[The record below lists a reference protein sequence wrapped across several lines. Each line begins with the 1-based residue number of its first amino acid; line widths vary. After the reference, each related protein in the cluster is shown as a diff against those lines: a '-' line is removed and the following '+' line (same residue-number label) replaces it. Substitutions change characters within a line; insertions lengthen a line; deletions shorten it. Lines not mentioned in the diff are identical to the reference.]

1 MCGHHLHACKLYV
14 SWWGTA
20 PSDRV
25 ENDSKIRA
33 VKDWT
38 SDLWANK
45 KVQILYSN
53 RTPMDVVRA
62 KVCIWACLCN
72 CGNMTMRVCIY
83 EKSDVSDSSLI
94 VNLPYHCLSRS
105 DSWKR
110 YMLPSDLHIKIP
122 IFCRGDVK
130 TLTWT
135 VCICACGMGGGRVE
149 VCIHH
154 TK

>member
-1 MCGHHLHACKLYV
+1 M
-14 SWWGTA
+14 
-20 PSDRV
+20 

-33 VKDWT
+33 VKDRT

-62 KVCIWACLCN
+62 KVCIWACLWN

-105 DSWKR
+105 A
-110 YMLPSDLHIKIP
+110 
-122 IFCRGDVK
+122 
-130 TLTWT
+130 
-135 VCICACGMGGGRVE
+135 CACARAGKDTCCPLIYTLKYQSFAEEML
-149 VCIHH
+149 
-154 TK
+154 KL